1 MNKRDLKY
9 YYTKARREGWALAQ
23 FNWSTAEMLRGIV
36 QAAVRQKSPLLLGTS
51 EGDSGFVGLRQAVG
65 LVEAWR
71 KDTGLPIF
79 LNLDHGKSFSY
90 LKAAIDAGYDDV
102 HFDGSDLS
110 LQKNIREAKK
120 VVAYAKRKG
129 IAVVEGEFGEILG
142 GSSLHKEKTI
152 ALSEKQFTDPD
163 QARDFTRKTGVNS
176 FAVTIGNVHGI
187 YRQMPRLDLERL
199 KKIEKSVQSFL
210 VLHGGS
216 GIPPS
221 QIRRA
226 IKLGIVKINVSTEL
240 RAAFTQTLRK
250 ELKKNPDAVT
260 PYKLL
265 PTAVVAVQR
274 VAEEKIILFGSA
286 NKI

>member
-1 MNKRDLKY
+1 MPKKDLKY
-9 YYTKARREGWALAQ
+9 YYKKAKKEGWALAQ

-36 QAAVRQKSPLLLGTS
+36 QAAVKQKSPLLLGTS

-65 LVEAWR
+65 LVEGWR

-110 LQKNIREAKK
+110 LQKNIQEAKK

-129 IAVVEGEFGEILG
+129 IAVVEGEFGKILG
-142 GSSLHKEKTI
+142 GSSFHKEKTI
-152 ALSEKQFTDPD
+152 ALDREEFTDPD
-163 QARDFTRKTGVNS
+163 QARDFVRKTGVDS
-176 FAVTIGNVHGI
+176 FAVTIGSVHGI

-216 GIPPS
+216 GISSS

-286 NKI
+286 GKL

>member
-1 MNKRDLKY
+1 MPKKDLKY
-9 YYTKARREGWALAQ
+9 YYKKAKKEGWALAQ

-36 QAAVRQKSPLLLGTS
+36 QAAVKQKSPLLLGTS

-90 LKAAIDAGYDDV
+90 LKAAIDVGYDDV
-102 HFDGSDLS
+102 HFDGSGLS
-110 LQKNIREAKK
+110 LQKNIHEAKK
-120 VVAYAKRKG
+120 VVAYAQRKG

-142 GSSLHKEKTI
+142 GSSLHKENTI
-152 ALSEKQFTDPD
+152 TLDKNKFTDPD
-163 QARDFTRKTGVNS
+163 QARDFVRKTGVDS
-176 FAVTIGNVHGI
+176 FAVTIGSVHGI
-187 YRQMPRLDLERL
+187 YRKMPQLDLERL
-199 KKIEKSVQSFL
+199 EKIEKSVQSFL

-216 GIPPS
+216 GIPSS

-240 RAAFTQTLRK
+240 RVAYTKQFQRETQKRPQ
-250 ELKKNPDAVT
+250 EVT

-265 PTAVVAVQR
+265 PSVVDAIQR
-274 VAEEKIILFGSA
+274 VAEEKIKLFGSA
-286 NKI
+286 GRM

>member
-1 MNKRDLKY
+1 MPTKNLRHY
-9 YYTKARREGWALAQ
+9 YIKARKEGWALGQ

-36 QAAVRQKSPLLLGTS
+36 QAALKQKSPLLVGTS
-51 EGDSGFVGLRQAVG
+51 EGDSDFVGLRQAVG

-90 LKAAIDAGYDDV
+90 LKAAIDVGYDDV

-110 LQKNIREAKK
+110 LQKNIQEAKK
-120 VVAYAKRKG
+120 VVAYAQRKR
-129 IAVVEGEFGEILG
+129 IAVVEGECGKILG

-152 ALSEKQFTDPD
+152 VLDKKKFTDPD
-163 QARDFTRKTGVNS
+163 QARDFVRKTRVDS

-187 YRQMPRLDLERL
+187 YRQMPQLDLERL

-216 GIPPS
+216 GIPSS

-240 RAAFTQTLRK
+240 RAAYTKQFQKETQKRPQ
-250 ELKKNPDAVT
+250 EVT

-265 PTAVVAVQR
+265 PSAVEAVQK
-274 VAEEKIILFGSA
+274 VAEEKIKIFGSA
-286 NKI
+286 GKI